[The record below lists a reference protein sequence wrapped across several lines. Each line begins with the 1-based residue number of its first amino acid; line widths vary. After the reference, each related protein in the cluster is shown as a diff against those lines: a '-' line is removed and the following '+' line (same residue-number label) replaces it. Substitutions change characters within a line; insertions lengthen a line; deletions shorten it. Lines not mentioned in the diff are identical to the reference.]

1 MSRGVPLPHLGPAD
15 EPGESTEPVVMVRC
29 PPCHGDGRVR
39 LPSQDRHSIPA
50 GICQFCN
57 GSGDLPVDEAAELE
71 R

>member
-1 MSRGVPLPHLGPAD
+1 MSRGIPLPHLGPPEDAD
-15 EPGESTEPVVMVRC
+15 PAVTMAPC

-39 LPSQDRHSIPA
+39 LPSQNRHSIPA

-57 GSGDLPVDEAAELE
+57 GSGDLPADEAAALE